1 MISRKH
7 LKTKALTCLIPFYVH
22 SYSYDGGADDA
33 ADGAILSVLHRNNI
47 YRRLRE
53 KDTSLT
59 EIK

>member
-1 MISRKH
+1 MVSRKRH
-7 LKTKALTCLIPFYVH
+7 KIKALICLIPFYIH
-22 SYSYDGGADDA
+22 SCSYDGGADDA

-59 EIK
+59 EIE